1 VGGWIRVRMFC
12 RRGSSP
18 SLSLSL
24 FSLSRARSLL
34 PREFFLSRALSYLER
49 LIADQKFAVLSCEN
63 VVGDDA
69 CRAPPPRARA
79 RQREKSRPAIALQ
92 PNIPPQN
99 SCKKALVR
107 TEMSAALGKDWG
119 TQICIEGGAVQRE
132 RVGGMGEKIWKAQEQ
147 GAGAEKMGY
156 IHSPIL
162 ILSRRCLQS
171 ESTSAVLPLRARTA
185 ACTEGRDKSE
195 NKWKNPPQRR
205 PAVWHGAEYERA
217 RLRAWIPPADRAADA
232 DSEGALVPIALGL
245 VERRV
250 ALVEFTGV
258 LHVLMRVAMPVA
270 AHGAHRSA
278 PRSTGLPAAPKKS
291 LRRGSS
297 WQ

>member
-24 FSLSRARSLL
+24 FSLSLARSLL

-119 TQICIEGGAVQRE
+119 TQICIEGGAVQKGEGGRDGRE
-132 RVGGMGEKIWKAQEQ
+132 DMEGTGAGCGCGEDGIHSLTHIDFIAQVPAERKHERRLTAARSHGGM
-147 GAGAEKMGY
+147 
-156 IHSPIL
+156 
-162 ILSRRCLQS
+162 
-171 ESTSAVLPLRARTA
+171 
-185 ACTEGRDKSE
+185 
-195 NKWKNPPQRR
+195 
-205 PAVWHGAEYERA
+205 HG
-217 RLRAWIPPADRAADA
+217 
-232 DSEGALVPIALGL
+232 GKG
-245 VERRV
+245 
-250 ALVEFTGV
+250 
-258 LHVLMRVAMPVA
+258 
-270 AHGAHRSA
+270 
-278 PRSTGLPAAPKKS
+278 
-291 LRRGSS
+291 
-297 WQ
+297 